1 MAIRISHILEA
12 KHKGVPGLPGM
23 RSVYWDHIKEAQA
36 RLSESDS
43 SLSKTRV
50 LELAREE
57 WGPKVL
63 NRFKVQNPLI
73 IDPLCEIVSHV
84 SHWIWKIP
92 VCGTAVKY
100 LEIKVENASSKDRQ
114 HEKPLTIGAQQTPAC
129 ACKEAEEA
137 TQRACRG
144 WSPQPPTDCQW
155 GSGWKQWKWLWGK
168 RWWGSGGKQ
177 WKQSCHWFWGQWSWG
192 SEWKQWKRSCHWVWG
207 QRCRLT

>member
-73 IDPLCEIVSHV
+73 IDAVSDV

-92 VCGTAVKY
+92 VCGTTVKY
-100 LEIKVENASSKDRQ
+100 CILTLRWKTHPARIANMKNLSRSELSRRRLVPAKKPRKPRNEPAENEAPNPPPIANEVQDESNGSDSEVKDDGVQEESSGSKAAADSEVKVDGVQNESS
-114 HEKPLTIGAQQTPAC
+114 
-129 ACKEAEEA
+129 
-137 TQRACRG
+137 
-144 WSPQPPTDCQW
+144 
-155 GSGWKQWKWLWGK
+155 
-168 RWWGSGGKQ
+168 
-177 WKQSCHWFWGQWSWG
+177 G
-192 SEWKQWKRSCHWVWG
+192 SEAATESEVKD
-207 QRCRLT
+207 

>member
-84 SHWIWKIP
+84 SH
-92 VCGTAVKY
+92 
-100 LEIKVENASSKDRQ
+100 
-114 HEKPLTIGAQQTPAC
+114 
-129 ACKEAEEA
+129 
-137 TQRACRG
+137 
-144 WSPQPPTDCQW
+144 
-155 GSGWKQWKWLWGK
+155 
-168 RWWGSGGKQ
+168 
-177 WKQSCHWFWGQWSWG
+177 
-192 SEWKQWKRSCHWVWG
+192 
-207 QRCRLT
+207 

>member
-1 MAIRISHILEA
+1 MMNIQRNNIVTISSCLSFNQNLEPLNLYPNNRKNKFFGVMAIRISHILEA

-73 IDPLCEIVSHV
+73 IDPVSHV
-84 SHWIWKIP
+84 SH
-92 VCGTAVKY
+92 
-100 LEIKVENASSKDRQ
+100 
-114 HEKPLTIGAQQTPAC
+114 
-129 ACKEAEEA
+129 
-137 TQRACRG
+137 
-144 WSPQPPTDCQW
+144 
-155 GSGWKQWKWLWGK
+155 
-168 RWWGSGGKQ
+168 
-177 WKQSCHWFWGQWSWG
+177 
-192 SEWKQWKRSCHWVWG
+192 
-207 QRCRLT
+207 